1 MFKQPSRGLCWPLWT
16 LRSIVDSS
24 SNYVSWNCNQTF
36 ITEKLNAYSRSSCTR
51 GETLACFK
59 ISGRNCFPCCAAAAC
74 QLHKNMWRFYC
85 IYTHLIMIP
94 NWRLIHTNTNIMMI
108 QECCGGPFSIYIKA
122 SDFPDPELSRA
133 ELHNLTYLTFW
144 CWWTALSLSIICV
157 QATTCDP
164 GRATQ
169 LSRERSRPA
178 QHLPHHPHTS
188 WHIAASH
195 WQPCTRDVNGTS
207 RNTRRGFSWLKAP
220 TIALS
225 QIY

>member
-94 NWRLIHTNTNIMMI
+94 NWRLIHTNTNIIMMI
-108 QECCGGPFSIYIKA
+108 HDTRMLWGAIFNLYQSIWFSRPWIEPSWASQLNIPHILVLMDCSLSLHYLCPSHHLWPGASNTIKQ
-122 SDFPDPELSRA
+122 RA
-133 ELHNLTYLTFW
+133 EPPGTTPSTSPSHLLTYCCQPL
-144 CWWTALSLSIICV
+144 
-157 QATTCDP
+157 AT
-164 GRATQ
+164 
-169 LSRERSRPA
+169 L
-178 QHLPHHPHTS
+178 H
-188 WHIAASH
+188 
-195 WQPCTRDVNGTS
+195 
-207 RNTRRGFSWLKAP
+207 
-220 TIALS
+220 
-225 QIY
+225 